1 MAIDAKT
8 QRLPEIAVNQVLNS
22 PLRSCS
28 APFSN
33 LVHAVRF
40 SFSVMQIVTHVRVGR
55 D

>member
-40 SFSVMQIVTHVRVGR
+40 FVFCNASSHTC
-55 D
+55 